1 MGTQREDVFLG
12 TTEKYN
18 QKLEM
23 LARMAQPEKWTYKK
37 IQDIDPYRILRNYI
51 QFTYNRL
58 EEENKFI
65 TSPDGKYRCM
75 NTGLLTVYNQEIV
88 AIFAQNNMVDKQ
100 PWFFNG
106 FFKETDK
113 FFTTNFTALPP
124 LADYSDNV
132 KDLIYD
138 NSLELN
144 LRKEHIIDDNFDRF
158 IDAGYANKE
167 LISVLL
173 DSAKITLEKKL
184 KRNFKLALPFYYHNT
199 ETGESKIQLLA
210 PLYFPGAPVRLALVL
225 NKVQSDANE
234 YYEGVTVLPVEW
246 AYMNSRLIVK
256 PDEEWAKIMDEID
269 SVTENDS
276 IQSAIDKIN

>member
-1 MGTQREDVFLG
+1 MGTLREDVFLG